1 MRDIVKE
8 YIEERATLVAQ
19 YIIEHNVTVREAA
32 KKFGI
37 SKSTIHKDVAE
48 RLIQINPVLAKEVRK
63 VLDVNK
69 SERHIRGGM
78 ATKEKYLHM
87 H

>member
-1 MRDIVKE
+1 MKE